1 MDTDTV
7 TPTPVSIRCR
17 IESVGRP
24 IAGTVAVKVQPDSG
38 PVLVLQVASVRA
50 MAVTHYLGWRGN
62 LERVERERAISST
75 PAESARLL
83 RDLVGVA
90 SRIATTPDDPTAVS
104 VMSLRTI

>member
-1 MDTDTV
+1 MDTETV

-38 PVLVLQVASVRA
+38 PRLVLHVSSVRS
-50 MAVTHYLGWRGN
+50 MVVTHSVAGRR
-62 LERVERERAISST
+62 RVEQRKRATSVGAADS
-75 PAESARLL
+75 ERLL
-83 RDLVGVA
+83 RKLIGATV
-90 SRIATTPDDPTAVS
+90 RIATTPDDQTAVS